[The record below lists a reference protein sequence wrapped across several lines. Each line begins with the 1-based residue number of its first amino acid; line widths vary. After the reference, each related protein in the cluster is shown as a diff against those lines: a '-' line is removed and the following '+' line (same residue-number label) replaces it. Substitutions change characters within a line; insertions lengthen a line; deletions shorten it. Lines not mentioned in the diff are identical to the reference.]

1 MKDRAEET
9 IKRYKM
15 LRSGDRVTVGISG
28 GADSVALLFFLHSVK
43 DQYGIIL
50 SACHVNH
57 NLRAGE
63 SDRDEIFVRTLCQK
77 LGILLVV
84 ASVDAAGEARKT
96 GLSVEEAA
104 RNLRY
109 QSLADAADGGK
120 IATAHTLSDS
130 METVLINMTRGTGL
144 KGLTGIPP
152 VRGMIIRPLI
162 RCTRAQVENYC
173 TENDLL
179 YITDSTNLSDDYT
192 RNYIRHHLIPGL
204 YRANASFDQS
214 FARMSDLLSEDE
226 AELSALAEELLNDAA
241 SKDGYLLEKL
251 DEAGGALLSRT
262 ITHLLRQ
269 KGLPYDFR
277 RIDLCVQLVRRKSGA
292 VQITSGIYLRA
303 AHGLL
308 FLQRDAEKR
317 SFSPVQV
324 KKAEIADKGV
334 TVEFFHGTICLTITD
349 CEQTENFQQIRKS
362 LLKNALDYDKINDI
376 VFIRARMAGDRLR
389 IPDRGI
395 SKPLGK
401 LYAEMGVPAVQ
412 RDDLLV
418 LADRDGVIWA
428 EGAGSDAA
436 KKATELS
443 KRLLLVEYGGL
454 TL

>member
-1 MKDRAEET
+1 M
-9 IKRYKM
+9 
-15 LRSGDRVTVGISG
+15 SPVTPPCFAMARIMS
-28 GADSVALLFFLHSVK
+28 SVK
-43 DQYGIIL
+43 
-50 SACHVNH
+50 
-57 NLRAGE
+57 LRDAGA
-63 SDRDEIFVRTLCQK
+63 RVRALEW
-77 LGILLVV
+77 
-84 ASVDAAGEARKT
+84 DAT
-96 GLSVEEAA
+96 
-104 RNLRY
+104 
-109 QSLADAADGGK
+109 
-120 IATAHTLSDS
+120 
-130 METVLINMTRGTGL
+130 
-144 KGLTGIPP
+144 
-152 VRGMIIRPLI
+152 
-162 RCTRAQVENYC
+162 
-173 TENDLL
+173 
-179 YITDSTNLSDDYT
+179 
-192 RNYIRHHLIPGL
+192 
-204 YRANASFDQS
+204 
-214 FARMSDLLSEDE
+214 
-226 AELSALAEELLNDAA
+226 
-241 SKDGYLLEKL
+241 
-251 DEAGGALLSRT
+251 
-262 ITHLLRQ
+262 
-269 KGLPYDFR
+269 
-277 RIDLCVQLVRRKSGA
+277 
-292 VQITSGIYLRA
+292 
-303 AHGLL
+303 
-308 FLQRDAEKR
+308 RDAEKR